1 MNSLSLKISPLG
13 KGTTDHVLP
22 LGNWFFIGPSRDLH
36 WISKKFLWTIRWPHS
51 LPSNLIT
58 PQVIILGLW
67 SDPIRHLFSSDL
79 TGPFTDLIWCSCDLI
94 GPYGSFIEYQSD
106 LFGPQNDF
114 WEPQWTHLAP
124 HISYWAPQWTHWA
137 PQWPHWAPQWPLG
150 LSVTSLGS
158 LSKPLLTSS
167 VPFGTLLDSQ
177 VISLTGFWKRKQKQ
191 LVLSADSK

>member
-36 WISKKFLWTIRWPHS
+36 WISKKFLWTVRWPHS

-114 WEPQWTHLAP
+114 IENHSELIWLPIEVIGLHSELTGLHSDLIGLHSDLWGSQWLL
-124 HISYWAPQWTHWA
+124 WAP
-137 PQWPHWAPQWPLG
+137 
-150 LSVTSLGS
+150 
-158 LSKPLLTSS
+158 
-167 VPFGTLLDSQ
+167 
-177 VISLTGFWKRKQKQ
+177 
-191 LVLSADSK
+191 